1 MPATNPV
8 DLIALTLANTI
19 KMVVTPI
26 DYVFQSGAVGD
37 VLYISWLLISEL

>member
-26 DYVFQSGAVGD
+26 DYAFQSGAVGD
-37 VLYISWLLISEL
+37 LFYISWLLFN